1 MNHSL
6 SERIAAKVGQNST
19 RRGKQSFSTFLALRT
34 EIKQAMDDGWSIKL
48 IWQTLTD
55 EKKINFSYQRFLLLV
70 KKQGLTRNVVEQIR
84 NTPHQASPSS
94 IPATKNDQADGFV
107 FNPSINQEELI

>member
-1 MNHSL
+1 MSRSL
-6 SERIAAKVGQNST
+6 SERIAAKVGQNHA
-19 RRGKQSFSTFLALRT
+19 RRGKQSFSTFLVLRT
-34 EIKQAMDDGWSIKL
+34 EIKQAMEDGWSIKL

-70 KKQGLTRNVVEQIR
+70 KKQGLTRNIAERTGNIPQ
-84 NTPHQASPSS
+84 QALPSL